1 MSNESGAAAGAA
13 AAPAICLIR
22 PPAAESFRLATTTV
36 SLPIGL
42 AYVAAALEA
51 SGRAV
56 AVVDAVA
63 AAPTE
68 RTRYFKGYLT
78 GLRADQIVARVPA
91 SARLVGIPVLFTNEW
106 PAIARLID
114 RLKEARPE
122 VTVVLGGEHVTAMPE
137 LTLLTSRADVLV
149 LGEGEETVVELAAA
163 LERGSPLSEIAGLAY
178 REGGQVVVNPR
189 RSRRT
194 AVDEIAPP
202 AWHLFDLDTYHRHR
216 LVGGMYSSRKTI
228 PILAT
233 RGCPYQCTYCSAPG
247 MWTPTW
253 IPRDPVRVVDEIESY
268 VERWGATSF
277 PFQDLTAII
286 QKKWIVEFCQELLRR
301 DLDVVWQLPT
311 GTRSEAIDAEVAD
324 LLRRT
329 GMICMSYAPESG
341 SDETRRLVKK
351 KLKIERLM
359 ASLEAAV
366 GAGLNVSC
374 FFVVGFPHD
383 TREQIAQTLPLMD
396 QLADAGATDAS
407 CAFYMALPGTELF
420 ESLYDAGK
428 IRLDRAYFRHIL
440 SAMQLVATQT
450 YCENL
455 SRVELTLWKFR
466 LLLRF
471 YRRKRHSGRA
481 GAPRGLAAALRR
493 AASGLAGRKGHTSKL
508 QSVIRNAAHSL
519 WITLAVRF
527 RPGWMSRRAER
538 TYFAGWDAIYREIR
552 RRNLDQGA
560 VERAPADSRE
570 LHRRSIVP
578 LLERHH
584 ASRRTVPEPVPEGA
598 VSGSV

>member
-1 MSNESGAAAGAA
+1 MSASPDEPS
-13 AAPAICLIR
+13 PLPTVCLIR
-22 PPAAESFRLATTTV
+22 PPAAESFRLATT
-36 SLPIGL
+36 SIALPIGL

-63 AAPTE
+63 AAPTA

-78 GLRADQIVARVPA
+78 GLPADQIVARVPE
-91 SARLVGIPVLFTNEW
+91 SARLVGISVLFTNEW
-106 PAIARLID
+106 PAVSRLVD
-114 RLKEARPE
+114 ELKRARPE

-149 LGEGEETVVELAAA
+149 LGEGEETIVELADA
-163 LERGSPLSEIAGLAY
+163 LERGEPLSGIAGLAY
-178 REGGQVVVNPR
+178 REDGQVVVNPR
-189 RSRRT
+189 RARRT
-194 AVDEIAPP
+194 GVDDVAPP
-202 AWHLFDLDTYHRHR
+202 AWHLFDLETYHRHR
-216 LVGGMYSSRKTI
+216 FVGGMYTSRKTI

-253 IPRDPVRVVDEIESY
+253 IPRDPVKVADEIQSY
-268 VERWGATSF
+268 VERWGATCF

-286 QKKWIVEFCQELLRR
+286 QKKWIVDFCQELLRR
-301 DLDVVWQLPT
+301 ELDIVWQLPT

-341 SDETRRLVKK
+341 SEETRRLIKK
-351 KLKIERLM
+351 KLKRERLVE
-359 ASLEAAV
+359 SLRAAV

-383 TREQIAQTLPLMD
+383 TREQIAETLPLMD
-396 QLADAGATDAS
+396 ELADAGATDVS

-420 ESLYDAGK
+420 ESLYDSGK

-450 YCENL
+450 YCPSL
-455 SRVELTLWKFR
+455 SRIELTWWKLR
-466 LLLRF
+466 LMLRF
-471 YRRKRHSGRA
+471 YGRKRRAATGRTA
-481 GAPRGLAAALRR
+481 GLGASLRR
-493 AASGLAGRKGHTSKL
+493 AASGLLSRGGHTSKL
-508 QSVIRNAAHSL
+508 QSVIRNAVHSL
-519 WITLAVRF
+519 WITMAVRT
-527 RPGWMSRRAER
+527 RPGWMTRRAER
-538 TYFAGWDAIYREIR
+538 RFFAGWDAIYREIR
-552 RRNLDQGA
+552 RRNLEQGA
-560 VERAPADSRE
+560 AEPAPADSRE
-570 LHRRSIVP
+570 LHRRSVVP
-578 LLERHH
+578 LLARTHGV
-584 ASRRTVPEPVPEGA
+584 RRTVPDVALADTVAPEPAG
-598 VSGSV
+598 